1 MSEIKLFNLKS
12 GNAME
17 IAGEADG
24 LEKSLQKVFEN
35 NLETLLGVRFIATE
49 HSTGKVHGGR
59 IDSLG
64 IDENNCP
71 VIMEYKRAISEN
83 VINQGLFYLDWLM
96 DHKGEFTLLVRDRYS
111 KDVADLID
119 WSAPRLVCVASDFTK
134 FDDHAI
140 RQINRNIDLI
150 RYRRFGS
157 ELLAL
162 ELASQVSA
170 KTIQPIAPAKKP
182 GRSNTA
188 SRDRS
193 FAVALAE
200 LDKEVREL
208 YEDVRS
214 YILSLGDDVTEKQL
228 KLYIAFRRIKSFVT
242 IVPLPTKKQL
252 IVYLTLDPT
261 SITIEEGFSRDMRE
275 ISHWGTGN
283 LELTVTDKE
292 SLSKTLPLIQRSYEG
307 M

>member
-24 LEKSLQKVFEN
+24 LEKSLQTLFEN

-96 DHKGEFTLLVRDRYS
+96 DHKGEFTLLVLEKFS
-111 KDVADLID
+111 KDVADSID

-134 FDDHAI
+134 FDDYAI

-150 RYRRFGS
+150 RYRRFGKD
-157 ELLAL
+157 LLAL

-170 KTIQPIAPAKKP
+170 KVIAAAKPEKP
-182 GRSNTA
+182 HQKGTKEPRDKSA
-188 SRDRS
+188 SEMLSEMNDSMRD
-193 FAVALAE
+193 
-200 LDKEVREL
+200 L
-208 YEDVRS
+208 YQNLRAF
-214 YILSLGDDVTEKQL
+214 ILGLGDDVSEKQMQTS
-228 KLYIAFRRIKSFVT
+228 INFRRIKNFVSVT
-242 IVPLPTKKQL
+242 VLKKGL
-252 IVYLTLDPT
+252 CLYMKVDPKTVTL
-261 SITIEEGFSRDMRE
+261 EEGFTRDVTK
-275 ISHWGTGN
+275 IGHWGTGD
-283 LELTVTDKE
+283 LEVWVTDKE
-292 SLSKTLPLIQRSYEG
+292 SLRKAVPLIQRSYEG